1 MSGQDLEEAKRDKK
15 FDEELAEIIKEI
27 AGSDESAS
35 EEMTEE
41 LVEIIKRN
49 VNPRMCT
56 LAETWEK
63 ETDEKRI

>member
-35 EEMTEE
+35 EEMTEDWFSE
-41 LVEIIKRN
+41 RLKFDR
-49 VNPRMCT
+49 R
-56 LAETWEK
+56 
-63 ETDEKRI
+63 R